1 MMNCLNV
8 SNNCSATTLT
18 NNLVSNLFH
27 ITGALNY
34 IASDIVT
41 EINNFQNIDVT
52 KIAQAKA
59 TFMNLGSQIGQIV
72 RITFGYT
79 KTHGNPVKPVGP
91 VTPSM

>member
-1 MMNCLNV
+1 MLNCLNE
-8 SNNCSATTLT
+8 STNCNATTLT
-18 NNLVSNLFH
+18 NNLVSNLFR

-34 IASDIVT
+34 IASDLVA
-41 EINNFQNIDVT
+41 EINNFKNLDVT

-59 TFMNLGSQIGQIV
+59 TYTNLGSQIGQIV